1 MKENFDEIQDVLA
14 AFQKGKKDCVDGSH
28 GTIEEQDGVDV
39 TVEWKQARNQ
49 ITKEKLSRGLG
60 GARDLKR

>member
-39 TVEWKQARNQ
+39 LLSGNKQG
-49 ITKEKLSRGLG
+49 IGSRRKSCREG
-60 GARDLKR
+60 